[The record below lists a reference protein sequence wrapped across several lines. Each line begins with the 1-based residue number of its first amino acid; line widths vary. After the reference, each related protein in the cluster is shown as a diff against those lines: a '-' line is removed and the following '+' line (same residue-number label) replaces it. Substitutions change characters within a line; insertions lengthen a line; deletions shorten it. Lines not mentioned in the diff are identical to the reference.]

1 MPIKLVLPRAAQLGI
16 HFLKEKQ
23 LLFLGVPVLGH
34 ITEDRQ
40 RKTVQHQA
48 VIEPTTSQL
57 QGMHSTSVL

>member
-23 LLFLGVPVLGH
+23 LLFHGVPVLGH

-40 RKTVQHQA
+40 RKTAQNLAGIV
-48 VIEPTTSQL
+48 PKTSQL